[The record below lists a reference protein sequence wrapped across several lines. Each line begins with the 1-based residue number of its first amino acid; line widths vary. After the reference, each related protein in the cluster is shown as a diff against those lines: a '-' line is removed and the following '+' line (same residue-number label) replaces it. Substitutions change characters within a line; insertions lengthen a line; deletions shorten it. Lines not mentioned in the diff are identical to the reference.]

1 MKTNRQ
7 QLENRKALRHYLNRY
22 YRAKERQA
30 NLRKR
35 LRDLRLELDGL
46 GASPLSMAN
55 IHAKGQTGSGAA
67 AMVLRI
73 CDIEER
79 IEKQADL
86 ESRIVLE
93 IMDVIELLPAGS
105 IEREIVEFR
114 HIDCKNW
121 TEIERLA
128 HLARSNCFGAY
139 NRGLDSLL
147 EHRKIRELIGAD
159 RH

>member
-1 MKTNRQ
+1 MKKHLTASY
-7 QLENRKALRHYLNRY
+7 ALYLSLY
-22 YRAKERQA
+22 WISACFVYGYT
-30 NLRKR
+30 R
-35 LRDLRLELDGL
+35 LFLSRLGFSADAVGL
-46 GASPLSMAN
+46 LLAVDC
-55 IHAKGQTGSGAA
+55 AA